1 MRKIAAVI
9 IFCLVICTSAV
20 AESWRVFDNAG
31 IFSQSE
37 IEELENEISVF
48 QRETNVDFVVLTT
61 DDYLGSGKVQ
71 FTRDYTG

>member
-61 DDYLGSGKVQ
+61 DDYLGCV
-71 FTRDYTG
+71 YTS